1 MEDSRRGRPSAG
13 AKLQLLNPS
22 RPTPPTFS
30 EMAAFAA
37 RARAATA
44 PKPASRTTGW
54 WRLAR

>member
-13 AKLQLLNPS
+13 PKLQLSNPS
-22 RPTPPTFS
+22 HPAPPTFS

-44 PKPASRTTGW
+44 PKPASRMTGW
-54 WRLAR
+54 WWLAR